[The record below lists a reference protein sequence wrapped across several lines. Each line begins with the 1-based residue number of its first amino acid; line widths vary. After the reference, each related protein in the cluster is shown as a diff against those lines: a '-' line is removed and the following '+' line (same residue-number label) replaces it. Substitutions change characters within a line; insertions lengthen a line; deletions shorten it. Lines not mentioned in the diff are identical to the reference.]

1 MGIKVL
7 KSNKKNVIHN
17 VIQIVLQIREDK
29 MIDLFNKGILVLV
42 TWILKMIDF
51 IFALFKVVAG
61 VENVKMENDGKATSL
76 LTGIMTQNK
85 VLKIFI
91 YILLLAIFLG
101 MMFSVISAIRNF
113 VKYKKSNAKVAGQ
126 YIYSIF
132 GIFVVFIALYGV
144 IILSGQILEAINM
157 AFSEGSSLSTG
168 NRIIK
173 ALGESAVSDQAKFDA
188 LFKEDANGISGIYK
202 SNFVDEFYGT
212 LNKKG
217 MITWQFEGVAAVDPK
232 QFQIF
237 IALVAAC
244 IIGVCS
250 VMALVQLVIRV
261 YDIIFLMLVMPL
273 PLAAYPLDDGARFG
287 EWRKTI
293 ISKVFLAYGTIIAVN
308 VYLLIIEVIN
318 NISFSG
324 NLSLQTKG
332 TSTAFLLNLFKVFM
346 IVAGGFTISA
356 GQLLFSRIMGT
367 SNEESAQSGHNF
379 RSALAGAGTAAGI
392 AKGAGK
398 VMFGKG
404 KDKNQ
409 DLADKIAG
417 SIGGGNGMSKSP
429 TAGGG
434 RFKGIGN
441 AKLGEAFKKGGITG
455 ALGNIATRGG
465 RKLFG
470 EGSGARLAGNIKS
483 RYQASG
489 YAQGKKMLGN
499 AIKDKGIIGGAKYV
513 GASINHGKQVFNQN
527 KENNAAY
534 RKWQNSQKEM
544 MPKGRKERQEF
555 RKRVRS
561 AKINQYKV

>member
-1 MGIKVL
+1 
-7 KSNKKNVIHN
+7 
-17 VIQIVLQIREDK
+17 

-61 VENVKMENDGKATSL
+61 VEEVKISQDGKANNL
-76 LTGIMTQNK
+76 LAGILGNNK
-85 VLKIFI
+85 VVKIFL
-91 YILLLAIFLG
+91 YVFLLAIFVG
-101 MMFSVISAIRNF
+101 MVFAVISAIKNSVR
-113 VKYKKSNAKVAGQ
+113 YKKSNAKVVSQ
-126 YIYSIF
+126 YVYSIL
-132 GIFVVFIALYGV
+132 GIFIVFVALYGF
-144 IILSGQILEAINM
+144 IILSGQILEAINE
-157 AFSEGSSLSTG
+157 AFSSGSNLSTG

-173 ALGESAVSDQAKFDA
+173 ALGESAISDQAKFDA
-188 LFKEDANGISGIYK
+188 LFTEDENGIAGIYR
-202 SNFVDEFYGT
+202 NDFIDEFYGN
-212 LNKKG
+212 LSKEG
-217 MITWQFEGVAAVDPK
+217 MFKWEFNGVAAVDPRK
-232 QFQIF
+232 FQVF
-237 IALVAAC
+237 IALVASC

-250 VMALVQLVIRV
+250 VMALVQLVVRV
-261 YDIIFLMLVMPL
+261 YDIIFLTLVMPL
-273 PLAAYPLDDGARFG
+273 PLAAYPLDDGARFS

-308 VYLLIIEVIN
+308 VYLMIIELIN
-318 NISFSG
+318 DISFAG
-324 NLSLQTKG
+324 NLSLEVKG
-332 TSTAFLLNLFKVFM
+332 TDKGFLLNLFKVFM

-367 SNEESAQSGHNF
+367 SNEENAQSNHNF
-379 RSALAGAGTAAGI
+379 KSALAGVGAAAGI

-417 SIGGGNGMSKSP
+417 SMGHGGGSVMSKSP
-429 TAGGG
+429 TANGG

-441 AKLGEAFKKGGITG
+441 AKLGEAFKRGGITG

-470 EGSGARLAGNIKS
+470 EGSGGKLAGNIKS

-489 YAQGKKMLGN
+489 YAQGKNMLSN
-499 AIKDKGIIGGAKYV
+499 AIKDKGIIGGARYV
-513 GASINHGKQVFNQN
+513 GASINHGKQVF
-527 KENNAAY
+527 KENKQNAAAY
-534 RKWQNSQKEM
+534 KKWQNHQKEI

-555 RKRVRS
+555 RERVRS
-561 AKINQYKV
+561 TKINSYK

>member
-1 MGIKVL
+1 MA
-7 KSNKKNVIHN
+7 
-17 VIQIVLQIREDK
+17 
-29 MIDLFNKGILVLV
+29 DLFNKGILVLV

-61 VENVKMENDGKATSL
+61 VEEVKISKDGKANNL
-76 LTGIMTQNK
+76 LAGILGNNK
-85 VLKIFI
+85 VVKVFI
-91 YILLLAIFLG
+91 YVFLLAIFVG
-101 MMFSVISAIRNF
+101 MVFAILSAIRNS
-113 VKYKKSNAKVAGQ
+113 VRYKKSNAKVISQ
-126 YIYSIF
+126 YVYSIL
-132 GIFVVFIALYGV
+132 GIFIVFVALYGF
-144 IILSGQILEAINM
+144 IILSGQILEAINE
-157 AFSEGSSLSTG
+157 AFSSGSNLSTG

-173 ALGESAVSDQAKFDA
+173 ALGESAISDQAKFDA
-188 LFKEDANGISGIYK
+188 LFTEDANGIAGIYR
-202 SNFVDEFYGT
+202 NDFVDDFYGQ
-212 LNKKG
+212 LRKVGFGYEWKNYG
-217 MITWQFEGVAAVDPK
+217 AVNPH
-232 QFQIF
+232 QFQVF
-237 IALVAAC
+237 IALVASC

-250 VMALVQLVIRV
+250 VMALVQLVVRV
-261 YDIIFLMLVMPL
+261 YDIIFLTLVMPL
-273 PLAAYPLDDGARFG
+273 PLAAYPLDDGARFS

-293 ISKVFLAYGTIIAVN
+293 VSKVFLAYGTIIAVN
-308 VYLLIIEVIN
+308 VYLMIIELIN
-318 NISFSG
+318 DISFAG
-324 NLSLQTKG
+324 NLSLEVKG
-332 TSTAFLLNLFKVFM
+332 TDTGFLLNLFKVFM

-555 RKRVRS
+555 RKRVTS
-561 AKINQYKV
+561 AQINKYK